1 MKDNVTLRHVKNY
14 FLEIKIDNCP
24 TQRSLLF
31 NYKPKKNAD
40 FLRKTCSIDCQTNFK
55 ETILCNKNPNL
66 VVSLRISPN
75 TVNFTQS
82 RFLLQHLYSFFTLM
96 AQCNYNL
103 NNLKHMETCNYT
115 ETFLIFDMEICQHYK
130 QLNVRRH
137 CLCPVFVCIT
147 RKLIQVKSCHKIINQ
162 LCFVLAGDG
171 GSC

>member
-1 MKDNVTLRHVKNY
+1 MLKTISQKLKLITV
-14 FLEIKIDNCP
+14 
-24 TQRSLLF
+24 LLKGVC
-31 NYKPKKNAD
+31 YSIISQKKKAD

-55 ETILCNKNPNL
+55 ETILSNKNPNL

-103 NNLKHMETCNYT
+103 NNLKHMETCNFT

-147 RKLIQVKSCHKIINQ
+147 HKLNHVKSWNIIINQ
-162 LCFVLAGDG
+162 LCFVLVGDG